1 MPQVPPQEAPN
12 EAIVVDAAV
21 GGRLRIQP
29 VPRPDPQP
37 NQARIAVRATSLNLG
52 EVRNA
57 LTGAADGFRP
67 GWDLAGVVT
76 QAAADGSGLPQGE
89 RVVGFLRSGAWAR
102 EVVVSTHALAPL
114 PDDVSFAQAATL
126 PVAGL
131 TALYAL
137 DICGDLLGR
146 NILVDGASGGVG
158 HLAVQLA
165 SFGGAHVVA
174 AVRRPEREEIVREA
188 GAHAVVIGEDLAE
201 AGAHG
206 PYDAILESVGGA
218 SLAQSLTMLAPE
230 GVCVNY
236 GNASGQETTFN
247 VSQMY
252 ATGGARLYGF
262 ILFHELMRW
271 PAALGLARLVEF
283 VRAGILDPPI
293 EREAAWA
300 DFSQTAQA
308 LWNREIA
315 GKAVI
320 RIE

>member
-1 MPQVPPQEAPN
+1 MTQPGN
-12 EAIVVDAAV
+12 EAVVVDASRE
-21 GGRLRIQP
+21 GRLAVRP
-29 VPRPDPQP
+29 VPEPAPLPD
-37 NQARIAVRATSLNLG
+37 QALIAVRATSLNLG
-52 EVRNA
+52 EVRGA

-76 QAAADGSGLPQGE
+76 TAAADGSGPPAGA

-102 EVVVSTHALAPL
+102 RVAVATHALAPL
-114 PDDVSFAQAATL
+114 PDEVGFAEAATL

-146 NILVDGASGGVG
+146 TVLVDGASGGVG

-165 SFGGAHVVA
+165 SLGGARVIA
-174 AVRRPEREEIVREA
+174 SVRRPEREAIVREA
-188 GAHAVVIGEDLAE
+188 GAHAVVTGEDLAE
-201 AGAHG
+201 ARAHG

-218 SLAQSLTMLAPE
+218 SLAQALTMLAPE
-230 GVCVNY
+230 GICVNY
-236 GNASGQETTFN
+236 GNSSGQETTFN
-247 VSQMY
+247 VSPMY

-271 PAALGLARLVEF
+271 PASQGLARLLEF
-283 VRAGILDPPI
+283 VRTGALDPPI

-300 DFSQTAQA
+300 DFSTTVQA

-320 RIE
+320 RVE

>member
-114 PDDVSFAQAATL
+114 PDDVSFAQAVTL
-126 PVAGL
+126 PVAGP

-174 AVRRPEREEIVREA
+174 AVRRRPRLHRGVHGKNGRLHQTVFPGVPARRGVR
-188 GAHAVVIGEDLAE
+188 
-201 AGAHG
+201 
-206 PYDAILESVGGA
+206 
-218 SLAQSLTMLAPE
+218 Q
-230 GVCVNY
+230 
-236 GNASGQETTFN
+236 
-247 VSQMY
+247 
-252 ATGGARLYGF
+252 
-262 ILFHELMRW
+262 
-271 PAALGLARLVEF
+271 
-283 VRAGILDPPI
+283 
-293 EREAAWA
+293 A
-300 DFSQTAQA
+300 D
-308 LWNREIA
+308 
-315 GKAVI
+315 
-320 RIE
+320 